1 MGSSNRK
8 TRLGYVCK
16 SPIRSLSRMKRDEFR
31 ISDLEQLREAEE
43 EACCSPWQQKQ
54 KKEAVS
60 GDRKSNPSETLGR
73 IGFHK
78 KETLNAQFR
87 PQRQKIGPISRN
99 VVIRA
104 PITSPTHGYKR
115 IRKKSPPHIFLS
127 LRMLW
132 AFINFS
138 FSFLVRKSAHVWD
151 PICLLPPPRNEK
163 KSPFFIL
170 SCAPGWDNSSTR

>member
-1 MGSSNRK
+1 MQISHSQSLSDKARRVWNFGFGAITSVG
-8 TRLGYVCK
+8 L
-16 SPIRSLSRMKRDEFR
+16 RSLLLTMATK
-31 ISDLEQLREAEE
+31 A
-43 EACCSPWQQKQ
+43 

-60 GDRKSNPSETLGR
+60 GDRKKQS
-73 IGFHK
+73 
-78 KETLNAQFR
+78 FR
-87 PQRQKIGPISRN
+87 NIRTHRVSQKRDLKCPIPTATTKNRSHFSKRGN
-99 VVIRA
+99 S
-104 PITSPTHGYKR
+104 SPHHIPNTRLQTNK
-115 IRKKSPPHIFLS
+115 KKSPPHIFLS